1 MRRIVFCFLIIVC
14 CTNLCAQDANRNSL
28 VGRIND
34 IKKQSDTYFWDQY
47 THPDADTAKIG
58 SVKRIIIHIESS
70 LNEQEKFSIEEVLPY
85 TEFISINRGNLKQY
99 FAYIKKSVAFAIK
112 SGGMPSSVSETP
124 ASVEAKTNES
134 IIMPST
140 PSKSFVPDAFVQRIY
155 EVKTFSN
162 VYKLLKS
169 MQGNGQILQFGK
181 LKDVEDYSSFDLI
194 LFDMKS
200 QDIVTLLSAENGN
213 GTRTNMLDGSSDS
226 LDNYPKDMTAVIWY
240 IKN

>member
-14 CTNLCAQDANRNSL
+14 CTNLCAQNANRNSL

-70 LNEQEKFSIEEVLPY
+70 LNDQEKFSIEEVLPY

-112 SGGMPSSVSETP
+112 SGGMPPSVSETP

-140 PSKSFVPDAFVQRIY
+140 P
-155 EVKTFSN
+155 
-162 VYKLLKS
+162 LKRRAVS
-169 MQGNGQILQFGK
+169 ILRR
-181 LKDVEDYSSFDLI
+181 LPLSLRSAITAANTDL
-194 LFDMKS
+194 S
-200 QDIVTLLSAENGN
+200 PA
-213 GTRTNMLDGSSDS
+213 GSSPMRS
-226 LDNYPKDMTAVIWY
+226 ISNKSGTIW
-240 IKN
+240 IPTM

>member
-1 MRRIVFCFLIIVC
+1 
-14 CTNLCAQDANRNSL
+14 
-28 VGRIND
+28 
-34 IKKQSDTYFWDQY
+34 
-47 THPDADTAKIG
+47 
-58 SVKRIIIHIESS
+58 
-70 LNEQEKFSIEEVLPY
+70 
-85 TEFISINRGNLKQY
+85 
-99 FAYIKKSVAFAIK
+99 
-112 SGGMPSSVSETP
+112 
-124 ASVEAKTNES
+124 
-134 IIMPST
+134 
-140 PSKSFVPDAFVQRIY
+140 
-155 EVKTFSN
+155 
-162 VYKLLKS
+162 